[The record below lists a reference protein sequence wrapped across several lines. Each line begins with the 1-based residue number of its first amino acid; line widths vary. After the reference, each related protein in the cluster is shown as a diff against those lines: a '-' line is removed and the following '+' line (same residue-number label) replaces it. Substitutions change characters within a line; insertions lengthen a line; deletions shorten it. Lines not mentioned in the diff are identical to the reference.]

1 MSERMTDEQFEALVV
16 AEGTWTARKTGATA
30 PTLLTMEARR
40 ARAAED
46 AERARAEM
54 AEQTRDGLQKRV
66 RELEAE
72 LEAAHYALVDAT

>member
-1 MSERMTDEQFEALVV
+1 MSDELRMDAYYYSFS
-16 AEGTWTARKTGATA
+16 RTGA
-30 PTLLTMEARR
+30 L
-40 ARAAED
+40 D

>member
-1 MSERMTDEQFEALVV
+1 MSERMTDEDWAFY
-16 AEGTWTARKTGATA
+16 AEDNDGRG
-30 PTLLTMEARR
+30 PQVPRERSLFREARR